1 MAASLWQ
8 TLLAFL
14 ASSSN
19 WAAIAAAAL
28 ATLCVL
34 VAIALA
40 CGAVLLAWGLFM
52 YVRRWLGWRAL
63 WRQHS

>member
-1 MAASLWQ
+1 MIASLWQ

-34 VAIALA
+34 LLVAIICSLGLA
-40 CGAVLLAWGLFM
+40 AWGLFM
-52 YVRRWLGWRAL
+52 YVRRFLGWRAL
-63 WRQHS
+63 WRQG